1 MTAYQDAQ
9 STIDSAQDAKSIDYQ
24 DTQPESID
32 YQDAQ
37 DAHSYAEAVEYEYAR
52 FIELKAR
59 KALYTKWIGAYMWK
73 KWELVRAQLEYQ
85 AESPPSRFVE
95 STTEPRDTDPSSR
108 EGKIYVHDYAKGPR
122 PRRRAA
128 NGTTSAAAAAGQT

>member
-9 STIDSAQDAKSIDYQ
+9 SIASAQDAKSIDYQ
-24 DTQPESID
+24 D
-32 YQDAQ
+32 AQ
-37 DAHSYAEAVEYEYAR
+37 YYLDAEAVEHEYAQ
-52 FIELKAR
+52 FIELEAR
-59 KALYTKWIGAYMWK
+59 KALYTQWIGAYMWK
-73 KWELVRAQLEYQ
+73 KWERVRAQLEYQ

-122 PRRRAA
+122 PRRAA
-128 NGTTSAAAAAGQT
+128 NGTTSTAAGAGQF